1 MHTDRKATK
10 PMSIATLVTKE
21 DADLAR
27 LKGII
32 SGTPYFINFGQ
43 REKTYK
49 KILEES
55 KPFGHGAYHKT
66 RSIAKRNLSFVI
78 LCT

>member
-1 MHTDRKATK
+1 
-10 PMSIATLVTKE
+10 MSIATLVTKE

-49 KILEES
+49 KIPEES
-55 KPFGHGAYHKT
+55 KPFGHGA
-66 RSIAKRNLSFVI
+66 
-78 LCT
+78 